1 MSKKGLHPCRD
12 GLERIQV
19 PDNTTVNALREHISE
34 ALAVPVDDITL
45 SRNQALVRSA
55 LPLCCSLPR
64 QTPCIFLPRLK
75 SCLQQPT
82 VELYQQRQQ
91 ALGSCYA
98 RHTYV

>member
-19 PDNTTVNALREHISE
+19 PDNMTVNALREHISK

-55 LPLCCSLPR
+55 LPLCCRLAVPR
-64 QTPCIFLPRLK
+64 QTPHVSIQDSKVVCSSPRL
-75 SCLQQPT
+75 S
-82 VELYQQRQQ
+82 
-91 ALGSCYA
+91 
-98 RHTYV
+98 